1 MKTYIVHITNRVHS
15 LVQIPY
21 YECKWASKEKAKE
34 CFDFSK
40 EDFLENRCHPD
51 WWEIDID
58 EAEDFEA
65 DISDYRDYFH
75 LYIYE
80 AETDEEFVEGEWKRG
95 FLGEDEDEIEAARAK
110 YDEAIANGEPWPPR
124 AEEKVYDDLPF

>member
-34 CFDFSK
+34 CFDLSK
-40 EDFLENRCHPD
+40 EDFLKNRPHPD

-65 DISDYRDYFH
+65 DISDYRDFYH
-75 LYIYE
+75 LYIKE
-80 AETDEEFVEGEWKRG
+80 AETDEEFVEGEWTRG
-95 FLGEDEDEIEAARAK
+95 FLGEDPDYEDDDEEIEDESPVEV
-110 YDEAIANGEPWPPR
+110 
-124 AEEKVYDDLPF
+124 EEWIKKVLEIDDLPF